1 MENNPSVLETLSQK
15 SGITLERLNEL
26 RQNPQPPGVGM
37 TFEETEKLS
46 AAMMD
51 LSEKDF
57 SLLESFVVS

>member
-1 MENNPSVLETLSQK
+1 MENNSSVLETLSQK
-15 SGITLERLNEL
+15 SGIPLKRLNEL
-26 RQNPQPPGVGM
+26 RQKPLPPGVGM

-57 SLLESFVVS
+57 ALLESFVV